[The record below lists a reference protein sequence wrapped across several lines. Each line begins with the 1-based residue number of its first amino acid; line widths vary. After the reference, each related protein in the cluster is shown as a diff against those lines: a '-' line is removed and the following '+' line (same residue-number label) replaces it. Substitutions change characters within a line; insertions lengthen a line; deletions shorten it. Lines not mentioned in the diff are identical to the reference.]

1 MHYYSLDTPKS
12 TQILDKNVNVDK
24 RIRPHISMS
33 SNISN
38 LFEVEPEKI
47 YVTSESNS
55 ESTGEEVRVLEKM
68 QCRHGLVAAVLQ
80 AYNGHQHLCFSPDD
94 IWLTIAQGVSAHI
107 NFNFEKEK
115 NKFVKT
121 NEKEK
126 ITLKGNNTSK
136 ASKDWLKCV
145 DDLVEETTKLIE
157 KVDLRSLL
165 ECDFSTSTSST
176 ITASRVIL
184 LDSMKNYYSYNMGI
198 FCGIPKITLEG
209 RIEDWLLIQE
219 KLIRLRNLNLD
230 LDFWLNDLDSIICQ
244 FIETFKGNVDRQ
256 FWKNIA
262 REDYGCG
269 GPPELTGWI
278 TKFFPYDCNGDLVNN
293 WLDES
298 TLPDGRASIIF
309 KLEKE
314 EKDSED
320 LIFASGFLGVKQQL
334 IENSDEVIVK
344 PVIGWAI
351 ISNRVKESPIV
362 NTISKK
368 FRLFWC

>member
-1 MHYYSLDTPKS
+1 MMQYYSLDTPKS
-12 TQILDKNVNVDK
+12 TQILDKNVKVDK
-24 RIRPHISMS
+24 RLRPNISMR
-33 SNISN
+33 SNVSN
-38 LFEVEPEKI
+38 LFEVEPEKV
-47 YVTSESNS
+47 YATSESW
-55 ESTGEEVRVLEKM
+55 TGEEVRVLEKM

-115 NKFVKT
+115 NKFVKL
-121 NEKEK
+121 NERENIILKES
-126 ITLKGNNTSK
+126 NS
-136 ASKDWLKCV
+136 SSESRDWSKCV

-157 KVDLRSLL
+157 KVDLKSLL

-184 LDSMKNYYSYNMGI
+184 LESMKNYYSYNMGI

-262 REDYGCG
+262 KEDYGCG

-298 TLPDGRASIIF
+298 TLPDGRTTITF
-309 KLEKE
+309 NLEKG

-320 LIFASGFLGVKQQL
+320 LLFASGFLGVKQQI

-351 ISNRVKESPIV
+351 ICNRVKESPIL
-362 NTISKK
+362 NTNNKK